1 MIVGVDH
8 GYGAMKTEDF
18 VFTTG
23 ITEYDKEPY
32 TSKNVIQYEGKYYV
46 CGSGRQTLIRD
57 KTQDDSYYILT
68 LCAIA
73 KELKHRNV
81 GNKANITIAAG
92 LPLTS
97 FGRDKD
103 KFIKYLKRN
112 IMQPVKFEFEQET
125 FKIFIDDVIMLPQGC
140 SAVYDNMG
148 ELKEEPSVIVCDIG
162 SWTVD
167 VFRMDNGTPN
177 ADTCRSLEFGI
188 IRMMDKVLEEV
199 RSTTGLSITS
209 LQAERVMKNLPCSMD
224 DKAKEV
230 IGTQGKSYIDNLIRT
245 LLESGFDIS
254 AIPTIFIGGGASL
267 VEKNIDQSKYAK
279 MIFVKD
285 IKANAIAYEKLA
297 KIMIGTENE
306 R

>member
-1 MIVGVDH
+1 MIIGIDH
-8 GYGAMKTEDF
+8 GYGAVKTANCI
-18 VFTTG
+18 FTTG

-32 TSKNVIQYEGKYYV
+32 TTENLIKFEDKYYV

-57 KTQDDSYYILT
+57 KTLNDSYYILT
-68 LCAIA
+68 LCALA
-73 KELKHRNV
+73 KELKYRNV
-81 GNKANITIAAG
+81 GNKANVTIAAG

-103 KFIKYLKRN
+103 KFMKYLKRN

-125 FKIFIDDVIMLPQGC
+125 YKVFVDDVIMLPQGC

-148 ELKEEPSVIVCDIG
+148 ELKDEPSVIVCDIG

-167 VFRMDNGTPN
+167 TFRMDNGTPN
-177 ADTCRSLEFGI
+177 ADTCRSLELGI

-199 RSTTGLSITS
+199 RSNTGLSITAA
-209 LQAERVMKNLPCSMD
+209 QAERVMKNLPCSID
-224 DKAKEV
+224 EKAKV
-230 IGTQGKSYIDNLIRT
+230 IIENQGKAYIDILLRT
-245 LLESGFDIS
+245 LMESGFDIS
-254 AIPTIFIGGGASL
+254 AVPTIYLGGGASL

-279 MIFVKD
+279 MVYIKD
-285 IKANAIAYEKLA
+285 IRANAIAYEKIA
-297 KIMIGTENE
+297 KIMTGIENE